1 MDRAESQAEKSREK
15 MPEMKRKKR
24 SDLFNQKQYQK
35 DDLGVTEYRGKSKK
49 SRKSSDVAL
58 KDLSLTEITNMKPNM

>member
-1 MDRAESQAEKSREK
+1 
-15 MPEMKRKKR
+15 MKRKKR